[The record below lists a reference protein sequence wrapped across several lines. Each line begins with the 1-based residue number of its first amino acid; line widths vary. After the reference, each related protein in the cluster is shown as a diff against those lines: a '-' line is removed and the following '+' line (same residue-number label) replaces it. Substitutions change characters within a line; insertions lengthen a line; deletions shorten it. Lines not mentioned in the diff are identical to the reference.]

1 MDMNL
6 KEQGLK
12 QKLISKLSDYLLKTN
27 NSYLGLYMFIETLKQ
42 QYTKENNSELFQVL
56 EHLRSSISNY
66 EIRRE
71 RLAVSDWLINVRDS
85 RLITELLTFVDVDE
99 YRFNEFEEKIQDI
112 QIQLNEIKQINLCQN
127 STILKITETISN
139 KPFY

>member
-1 MDMNL
+1 MNI

-12 QKLISKLSDYLLKTN
+12 QKLVYKLSDYLLKTN
-27 NSYLGLYMFIETLKQ
+27 NSYLGLYMFFETLKQ
-42 QYTKENNSELFQVL
+42 QYTKENNSDLFQVI

-71 RLAVSDWLINVRDS
+71 RLTVSDWLINVRDS
-85 RLITELLTFVDVDE
+85 RLIKELITFVDVDE
-99 YRFNEFEEKIQDI
+99 SRFNDFEEKIQDI

-127 STILKITETISN
+127 STILKIDENTSN
-139 KPFY
+139 K